1 MKMKVITSLLLLASL
16 SLSSAQTYTLALV
29 SSNAVNGTTSDQNL
43 SVLASQ
49 DQTGSDDDSSTY
61 VKVSPNGSDN
71 FITDF
76 VFELPVSTAGE
87 DETITELRIF
97 ANTIGEQKSVQKR
110 YFQIRNYADD
120 TWFTF
125 GDNTGVPSWTWL
137 EQSITLTGNYLS
149 NLVGPDNTISIRYRS
164 DNDADASNI
173 DYLAAEVTT
182 EGGREV
188 PAPAPAPAPSPSPPP
203 PSDSRT
209 YDLSLVSDN
218 AVSGDLSD
226 HNLSVLAS
234 LDQTGSDD
242 DSSTY
247 VKVSNGSENF
257 IADFVFE
264 LPASTAGE
272 DETITEIRIF
282 ANTIGAPKSVQKR
295 YFQIR
300 NYAGDTWFSFGD
312 NTNAPNWVWLEQSIT
327 LTGSYLSNLVGP
339 DNTILIRYR
348 SDNAADVSNIDY
360 LAAEVTTQT
369 A

>member
-1 MKMKVITSLLLLASL
+1 
-16 SLSSAQTYTLALV
+16 
-29 SSNAVNGTTSDQNL
+29 
-43 SVLASQ
+43 
-49 DQTGSDDDSSTY
+49 
-61 VKVSPNGSDN
+61 
-71 FITDF
+71 
-76 VFELPVSTAGE
+76 VFELPASAAGE

-97 ANTIGEQKSVQKR
+97 ANTIGEEKSVQKR
-110 YFQIRNYADD
+110 YFQIYNYADD

-164 DNDADASNI
+164 DNAADVSNI

-182 EGGREV
+182 EAGREV
-188 PAPAPAPAPSPSPPP
+188 PAPAPAPSPSPPP
-203 PSDSRT
+203 PPSSDSQT
-209 YDLSLVSDN
+209 YDLSLVSSN
-218 AVSGDLSD
+218 AVSGTTSNQD
-226 HNLSVLAS
+226 LSVLAS

-247 VKVSNGSENF
+247 VEVSPNGSESF
-257 IADFVFE
+257 IADFLFE
-264 LPASTAGE
+264 VPAATVSE

-295 YFQIR
+295 YFQIF
-300 NYAGDTWFSFGD
+300 NHADDTWFSFGD

-327 LTGSYLSNLVGP
+327 LTGRYLSNLVGP
-339 DNTILIRYR
+339 DSNITIRYR
-348 SDNAADVSNIDY
+348 SDNAADVSNIDH
-360 LAAEVTTQT
+360 LAVEVTTEP